1 MVLSTELG
9 HNPVLIIALIISLLH
24 NEEKMIDHTEVA
36 FEDMKW
42 TDWLCVVNHLC
53 VNVM

>member
-42 TDWLCVVNHLC
+42 MCMKHVIN
-53 VNVM
+53 N